1 MPPRKQTDEKPTAS
15 VDPALTDN
23 EPAHMTDDELAAA
36 TQQAA
41 EDAGTEVCLAVGYP
55 HDEFRPFGDEDL
67 VLSKDGTTVPADRES
82 DIRSAARAAGVT
94 IRKVK

>member
-1 MPPRKQTDEKPTAS
+1 MPPRKQTDDKPTAS

-23 EPAHMTDDELAAA
+23 EPAHMSDNELAAA

-41 EDAGTEVCLAVGYP
+41 EDAGTEVCLGVGYP
-55 HDEFRPFGDEDL
+55 HDEFRPFDDDL
-67 VLSKDGTTVPADRES
+67 VISKDGTSVPADRES
-82 DIRSAARAAGVT
+82 DIRTAARNAGVT